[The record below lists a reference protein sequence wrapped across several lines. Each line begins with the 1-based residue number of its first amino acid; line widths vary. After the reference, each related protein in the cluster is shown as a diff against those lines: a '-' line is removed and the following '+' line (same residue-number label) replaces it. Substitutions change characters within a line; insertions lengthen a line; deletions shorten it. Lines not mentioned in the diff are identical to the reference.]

1 MRRFSGLITVLFL
14 AACAGHDAGADPC
27 EMRVDVIAPTPVRVG
42 GTRVV
47 EVDVIERS
55 GNCSNID
62 KEVAWRSSQSDV
74 IEITATSPTS
84 ATIVARKV
92 SSSTISAWLVQLPSV
107 RDSVTIS
114 VGALVDK

>member
-1 MRRFSGLITVLFL
+1 MRRIPGLTTILLL
-14 AACAGHDAGADPC
+14 AACGGHESTADPC
-27 EMRVDVIAPTPVRVG
+27 VMRVDVIAPAPVRVG

-74 IEITATSPTS
+74 VEITATSPTS

-92 SSSTISAWLVQLPSV
+92 SSSTISAWLVKLPSV

-114 VGALVDK
+114 VGPLVDN

>member
-1 MRRFSGLITVLFL
+1 MRRFSGLITVLFV
-14 AACAGHDAGADPC
+14 AACAGHDAAADPC
-27 EMRVDVIAPTPVRVG
+27 EMRVDVIAPEPVRLG

-62 KEVAWRSSQSDV
+62 KEIAWRSSNSEV
-74 IEITATSPTS
+74 VAITASNQTS

-92 SSSTISAWLVQLPSV
+92 SSATISAWLVRLPAV
-107 RDSVTIS
+107 RDSVTIA
-114 VGALVDK
+114 VGALVDN